1 MFHELLTSTT
11 DMDVLPCVLGYRPLR
26 RTIQV
31 RLGTSTLRLPG
42 TRRKRLRCAWH
53 AHLRGLVKPIHETS
67 GFKEHQQDSLSML
80 AHIIRRILLLFP
92 TLLGISIIIFLMMHI
107 TPGDPA
113 ELLLGERATEPA
125 LEALREHLGL
135 NEPLY
140 IQYGMFLKRLMKG
153 DLGETIW
160 TRQKVWIEVK
170 QRFPATIE
178 LSLAAMV
185 ISTVFGVILGIISA
199 TKQYSLF
206 DYLSMLGALV
216 GVSMPIFWL
225 GLILMLIFSLNLG
238 WFPMSG
244 RLSVGIELTKIT
256 NFYILDALLTKNW
269 AALKDVLWHLTLP
282 AFTLSTIPMAIVARM
297 TRSSMLE
304 VLRQD
309 YIKTAKAKG
318 LPPVMV
324 IVKHALRNALIP
336 VITVI
341 GLMFGILMAGAI
353 LTETIF
359 AWPGV
364 GKWLYDA
371 VLQRD
376 YMVIQGGTLFVAAIF
391 VIINLVVDILYA
403 VINPKI
409 SVH

>member
-1 MFHELLTSTT
+1 
-11 DMDVLPCVLGYRPLR
+11 
-26 RTIQV
+26 
-31 RLGTSTLRLPG
+31 
-42 TRRKRLRCAWH
+42 
-53 AHLRGLVKPIHETS
+53 
-67 GFKEHQQDSLSML
+67 ML

-160 TRQKVWIEVK
+160 TRQKVWVEVK

-178 LSLAAMV
+178 LSIAAML
-185 ISTVFGVILGIISA
+185 ISSFLGVILGIISA
-199 TKQYSLF
+199 TKQYSIF

-225 GLILMLIFSLNLG
+225 GLVLMLIFSLNLG

-244 RLSVGIELTKIT
+244 RLSVGIDLDTIT

-269 AALKDVLWHLTLP
+269 AAFKDTLWHITLP
-282 AFTLSTIPMAIVARM
+282 AFTLSTIPTAIVARM

-318 LPPVMV
+318 LSPGIV
-324 IVKHALRNALIP
+324 IIKHALRNALIP

>member
-1 MFHELLTSTT
+1 
-11 DMDVLPCVLGYRPLR
+11 
-26 RTIQV
+26 
-31 RLGTSTLRLPG
+31 
-42 TRRKRLRCAWH
+42 
-53 AHLRGLVKPIHETS
+53 
-67 GFKEHQQDSLSML
+67 ML

-160 TRQKVWIEVK
+160 TRQKVWVEVK

-178 LSLAAMV
+178 LSIAAML
-185 ISTVFGVILGIISA
+185 ISSLLGVTLGIISA

-225 GLILMLIFSLNLG
+225 GLVLMLIFSLNLG

-244 RLSVGIELTKIT
+244 RLGVGIELDTIT

-269 AALKDVLWHLTLP
+269 VALKDVLWHLTMP
-282 AFTLSTIPMAIVARM
+282 AFTLSTIPIAIVARM

-318 LPPVMV
+318 LSPGIV
-324 IVKHALRNALIP
+324 IMKHALRNALIP

-409 SVH
+409 SVQ

>member
-1 MFHELLTSTT
+1 
-11 DMDVLPCVLGYRPLR
+11 
-26 RTIQV
+26 
-31 RLGTSTLRLPG
+31 
-42 TRRKRLRCAWH
+42 
-53 AHLRGLVKPIHETS
+53 
-67 GFKEHQQDSLSML
+67 ML

-92 TLLGISIIIFLMMHI
+92 TLLGVSIIIFLMMHI

-113 ELLLGERATEPA
+113 ELLLGERATETA

-135 NEPLY
+135 NEPLHV
-140 IQYGMFLKRLMKG
+140 QYGMFLKRLLKG

-160 TRQKVWIEVK
+160 TRQKVWVEVK
-170 QRFPATIE
+170 QRFPATLE
-178 LSLAAMV
+178 LSIAAMV
-185 ISTVFGVILGIISA
+185 ISTFFGVILGIISA
-199 TKQYSLF
+199 TKQYSIF

-225 GLILMLIFSLNLG
+225 GLVLMLIFSLNLG
-238 WFPMSG
+238 WLPMSG
-244 RLSVGIELTKIT
+244 RLSVGIDLDTIT
-256 NFYILDALLTKNW
+256 NFYILDAMLTKNW
-269 AALKDVLWHLTLP
+269 PALKDALWHITLP

-318 LPPVMV
+318 LSPTIVVM
-324 IVKHALRNALIP
+324 KHALRNALIP
-336 VITVI
+336 VVTVI

-391 VIINLVVDILYA
+391 VMINLVVDVLYA

-409 SVH
+409 SVQ

>member
-1 MFHELLTSTT
+1 
-11 DMDVLPCVLGYRPLR
+11 
-26 RTIQV
+26 
-31 RLGTSTLRLPG
+31 
-42 TRRKRLRCAWH
+42 
-53 AHLRGLVKPIHETS
+53 
-67 GFKEHQQDSLSML
+67 ML
-80 AHIIRRILLLFP
+80 AYIIRRIFLLIP

-135 NEPLY
+135 NEPLLV
-140 IQYGMFLKRLMKG
+140 QYGMFLKRLAKG

-178 LSLAAMV
+178 LSVAAMI
-185 ISTVFGVILGIISA
+185 ISTCMGIILGIISA
-199 TKQYSLF
+199 TKQYSVF
-206 DYLSMLGALV
+206 DYISMLGALV

-225 GLILMLIFSLNLG
+225 GLVLMLIFSLHLG

-244 RLSVGIELTKIT
+244 RLSVGIDLHTIT

-269 AALKDVLWHLTLP
+269 AAFKDTLWHITLP

-318 LPPVMV
+318 LSPRVV
-324 IVKHALRNALIP
+324 VLKHALRNALIP

-341 GLMFGILMAGAI
+341 GLMFGILLAGAI

-376 YMVIQGGTLFVAAIF
+376 YMVIQGGTLFVAGIF
-391 VIINLVVDILYA
+391 VIINVIVDVLYA

-409 SVH
+409 SVQ